1 MENFR
6 FCNPTEIIFGK
17 GTEKTVGKE
26 VKKYSDRILLH
37 YGGETIKKIG
47 LYNTII
53 KSLREENINFYEL
66 SGVKP
71 NPTLSM
77 VNEGIKICRENKI
90 DFILAVGGG
99 SVIDSAKA
107 IAIGTQYSGDVW
119 DFFMGKAKPSSALSL
134 GVVLTVPASGSESSV
149 VTVITN
155 EEMALKKGFHSS
167 LMLPKFA
174 ILNPEI
180 TFSIDTYQTACG
192 ALDTMSHIFERYF
205 TPTKKS
211 DLTDRLCEA
220 AIKSVIENVKIV
232 LKNPEDYDSRAEL
245 MWASTIAHNG
255 ILGTGRI
262 EDWASHKLAHELSA
276 LYGITH
282 GAALSVV
289 FPAWMKYVY
298 RQNVKRFVQFAVRVW
313 GVDACFGSDEYI
325 ALAGIEKFEHF
336 LKEINLPTRIRE
348 LKINES
354 EIVKMNFEQMATKEL
369 QWGPIGNF
377 MKLNQEDIV
386 NIYKIAL

>member
-6 FCNPTEIIFGK
+6 FYNPTEIIFGK
-17 GTEKTVGKE
+17 DTEKSVGKE
-26 VKKYSDRILLH
+26 VKKYSDKILLH

-47 LYNTII
+47 LYDTII
-53 KSLREENINFYEL
+53 KSLREENINFIEL
-66 SGVKP
+66 AGVKP

-77 VNEGIKICRENKI
+77 VKEGIEICRSNKI
-90 DFILAVGGG
+90 NFILAVGGG

-107 IAIGTQYSGDVW
+107 ISIGVLYQGDVW
-119 DFFMGKAKPSSALSL
+119 DFFMGKAKPQNALDI

-155 EEMALKKGFHSS
+155 EEMSLKKGFHNH

-180 TFSIDTYQTACG
+180 TFTIDPFQTSCG
-192 ALDTMSHIFERYF
+192 ALDTISHILERYF
-205 TPTKKS
+205 TPTKKA

-220 AIKSVIENVKIV
+220 AIKSVIENVKVV
-232 LKNPEDYDSRAEL
+232 LKSPDSYDARAEL

-282 GAALSVV
+282 GAALSVI
-289 FPAWMKYVY
+289 FPAWMKYVF
-298 RQNVKRFVQFAVRVW
+298 RQNIKRFVQFAVRVW
-313 GVDACFGSDEYI
+313 NVDPCFGDDEYI
-325 ALAGIEKFEHF
+325 ALAGIEKFEGF
-336 LKEINLPTRIRE
+336 LKEIQLPTRIRE
-348 LKINES
+348 LKIKES
-354 EIVKMNFEQMATKEL
+354 DIAKMDFEQMAIKEL

-377 MKLNQEDIV
+377 MKLKKEDIV
-386 NIYKIAL
+386 NIYKIAI